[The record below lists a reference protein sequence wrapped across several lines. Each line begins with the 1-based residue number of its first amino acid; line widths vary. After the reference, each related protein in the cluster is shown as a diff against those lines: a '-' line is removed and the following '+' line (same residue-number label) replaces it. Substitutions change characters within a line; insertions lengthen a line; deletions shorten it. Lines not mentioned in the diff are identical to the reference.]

1 MASDTSGSV
10 PLLPTQLCRGAGDIV
25 ILCTESLRQHEVHA
39 HEELPLKNLVDR
51 ELLLYEGFSKSLSA
65 GPYAGQAMG
74 QRERTPSGHTGSLSL
89 MDGKE
94 MLQATSSRSLNE

>member
-1 MASDTSGSV
+1 M
-10 PLLPTQLCRGAGDIV
+10 LERLCLFAPSRRDNTK
-25 ILCTESLRQHEVHA
+25 CTRMRIFRLRTFLFVSF
-39 HEELPLKNLVDR
+39 
-51 ELLLYEGFSKSLSA
+51 LYEGFSNSLSA

-94 MLQATSSRSLNE
+94 MLQATSSRILNE

>member
-1 MASDTSGSV
+1 MRIFRLRTLSLAS
-10 PLLPTQLCRGAGDIV
+10 
-25 ILCTESLRQHEVHA
+25 
-39 HEELPLKNLVDR
+39 
-51 ELLLYEGFSKSLSA
+51 LLYEGFNKSLSP

-74 QRERTPSGHTGSLSL
+74 QRERIPSGHTGSLSL